1 MSHCGLPGNCLIG
14 AQCLP
19 FNWGNAGHGSANK
32 YMHQKS
38 LLHRKTTCICIR
50 FWCIFLAGASLLLLV
65 CCFWVTMGIQK
76 KNFVKNHVPSFHQH
90 AHKLGHF
97 MAFLILD
104 PFWTAAIAVH
114 LHPSDLRSRRWRND
128 WREAQAP
135 PRTSGTHLRN
145 DLQRWCVHLLTFRSS
160 PHRPKLG
167 RGFFEAASAEAR
179 PVVDD
184 VESYSYT

>member
-1 MSHCGLPGNCLIG
+1 
-14 AQCLP
+14 
-19 FNWGNAGHGSANK
+19 
-32 YMHQKS
+32 MHQKS
-38 LLHRKTTCICIR
+38 LPHRKTTCICIR
-50 FWCIFLAGASLLLLV
+50 CWCMFLGASLLLLV
-65 CCFWVTMGIQK
+65 CALWSNPIQGSQLRIWVTMGIQK

-97 MAFLILD
+97 TAFLILD

-114 LHPSDLRSRRWRND
+114 LNPSDLRSRRWRND

-167 RGFFEAASAEAR
+167 RVFFEAASVEAR
-179 PVVDD
+179 PVVED
-184 VESYSYT
+184 VESYSYTYQILPIESPK